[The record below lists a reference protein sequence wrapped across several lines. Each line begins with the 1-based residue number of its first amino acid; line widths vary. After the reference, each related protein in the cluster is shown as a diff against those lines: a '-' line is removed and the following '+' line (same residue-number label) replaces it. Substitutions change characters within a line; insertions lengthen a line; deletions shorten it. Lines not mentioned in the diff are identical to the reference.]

1 MTRDLQADF
10 LGWWRILTNLSEPIR
25 EYRFVRE
32 IVGDGPGIRK
42 RIKAAG
48 LQDWRFDFAWVDEKV
63 ALEMDGGIW
72 TQGAHVRGG
81 HYESDRKKYNAAQV
95 NGWIV
100 LTFTG
105 GMLDNDTIGCIELI
119 RTALN
124 IR

>member
-1 MTRDLQADF
+1 MRDLQADF
-10 LGWWRILTNLSEPIR
+10 LGWWRLLTDLPEPTR

-42 RIKAAG
+42 RIKDAG
-48 LQDWRFDFAWVDEKV
+48 LQDWRFDFAWVDERCAV
-63 ALEMDGGIW
+63 EMDGGIW
-72 TQGAHVRGG
+72 TQGAHVRGS

-105 GMLDNDTIGCIELI
+105 GMLDQDPVGCIELI

>member
-10 LGWWRILTNLSEPIR
+10 LGWWRILTDLPKPTQ

-63 ALEMDGGIW
+63 AVEMDGGIW
-72 TQGAHVRGG
+72 TQGAHVRGN